1 MPRVFVTT
9 TEKKK
14 FQFKQFVYGRIQV
27 LGTSQ
32 TKIADA
38 IGMKQQ
44 TFNYKLR
51 TMSFDFGELVE
62 LFKELQVTEEE
73 ISYLMLER

>member
-1 MPRVFVTT
+1 MPRVFITT

-14 FQFKQFVYGRIQV
+14 FHFKQFVYGRIQV

-32 TKIADA
+32 TKVAA
-38 IGMKQQ
+38 EMGMKQQ

-51 TMSFDFGELVE
+51 TLSFDFGELVE
-62 LFKELQVTEEE
+62 LFRVLQVDADEV
-73 ISYLMLER
+73 SDLMLER